1 MKIVVDANI
10 FVSSYFWGGNP
21 RKIFERIIA
30 GLDELYI
37 SQEILNEIKD
47 VISRSKFH
55 ADINE
60 IKLYIDSIEEIA
72 NKIDV
77 KKLLKTVSR
86 DQDDD
91 KYIECAISG
100 DVNFIISGDI
110 HLLEIKE
117 YENVKIMKAKE
128 FLDIVNIPANDT

>member
-1 MKIVVDANI
+1 MKIVVDANV

-37 SQEILNEIKD
+37 TQEILDEVKD
-47 VISRSKFH
+47 VVGRPKFH
-55 ADINE
+55 ADMNE
-60 IKLYIDSIEEIA
+60 IKLYISSIEEMA
-72 NKIDV
+72 NKINV
-77 KKLLKTVSR
+77 KEKIKTESR

-100 DVNFIISGDI
+100 DVEYIISGDI

-117 YENVKIMKAKE
+117 CENIKIIKAKDY
-128 FLDIVNIPANDT
+128 LDIINTANAT

>member
-21 RKIFERIIA
+21 RKILERIIA

-37 SQEILNEIKD
+37 SQEILNEIND

>member
-30 GLDELYI
+30 ELDELYI
-37 SQEILNEIKD
+37 SQEILDEIKE
-47 VISRSKFH
+47 VISRPKFH
-55 ADINE
+55 ADTNE
-60 IKLYIDSIEEIA
+60 INFYIDSIKEVA
-72 NKIDV
+72 NKIEV
-77 KKLLKTVSR
+77 KEKIKIVSK
-86 DQDDD
+86 DKNDD

-100 DVNFIISGDI
+100 DVNYIISGDI

-117 YENVKIMKAKE
+117 CENIKIVKAKE
-128 FLDIVNIPANDT
+128 FLDIVNSANDT